1 MDVSIKDINE
11 HEWRT
16 FKGEAIK
23 HGLKVGE
30 FFSTLVQEHKGKCQ
44 EGNWDKILFGEKT
57 CKGILSQ
64 KDAKHIRSDFRKS
77 FSMRGMR

>member
-30 FFSTLVQEHKGKCQ
+30 FFNVLVQQHEEKCS
-44 EGNWDKILFGEKT
+44 ETNWDKILFGEKA

-64 KDAKHIRSDFRKS
+64 KDAKQLRSDFRKS
-77 FSMRGMR
+77 FSLRGTQ

>member
-23 HGLKVGE
+23 HGLKIGG
-30 FFSTLVQEHKGKCQ
+30 FFNTLVQEHEVKCK
-44 EGNWDKILFGEKT
+44 EGNWNKVLFGEKT

-64 KDAKHIRSDFRKS
+64 KDARYIRSLFRKR
-77 FSMRGMR
+77 FLMRAMQ